1 MKFNPYLFVNNPIR
15 FLLVFAVILSVLFS
29 CSERGSDLF
38 EFENEEE
45 EEFEEHFL
53 LEMENKMPE
62 LLAEFKKGALPE
74 EAVKKMVEMAKG
86 IMGQYRK

>member
-1 MKFNPYLFVNNPIR
+1 MKFSQYLFVNKPIR

-45 EEFEEHFL
+45 EEKVETEE
-53 LEMENKMPE
+53 E
-62 LLAEFKKGALPE
+62 
-74 EAVKKMVEMAKG
+74 V
-86 IMGQYRK
+86 